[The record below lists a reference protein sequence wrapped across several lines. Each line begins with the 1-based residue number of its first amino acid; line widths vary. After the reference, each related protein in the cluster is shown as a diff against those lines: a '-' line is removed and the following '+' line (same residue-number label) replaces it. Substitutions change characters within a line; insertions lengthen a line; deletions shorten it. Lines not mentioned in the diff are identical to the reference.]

1 MTIKTKVMTS
11 KKNKTKQN
19 KMDIAALR
27 NGRITKNKSLLCH
40 RRNKQLMFLLLV

>member
-1 MTIKTKVMTS
+1 MTIKTKSNSTG
-11 KKNKTKQN
+11 KKNKTK
-19 KMDIAALR
+19 KIGIAALR